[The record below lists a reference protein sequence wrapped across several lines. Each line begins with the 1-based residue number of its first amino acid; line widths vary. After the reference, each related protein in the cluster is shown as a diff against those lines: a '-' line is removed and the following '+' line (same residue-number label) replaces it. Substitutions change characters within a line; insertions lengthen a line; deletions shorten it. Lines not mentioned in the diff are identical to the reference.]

1 MTHSKRKDTDSW
13 DPIKTFILICS
24 VAHAGLFFSSF
35 SSAAEVVHFIITI
48 NSIYIF
54 EDFLITFFF
63 FYILLPLQWPL
74 AVLWGFFVFLLDC
87 FPSYSFPAVVIT

>member
-48 NSIYIF
+48 NSIYI
-54 EDFLITFFF
+54 LFF
-63 FYILLPLQWPL
+63 
-74 AVLWGFFVFLLDC
+74 
-87 FPSYSFPAVVIT
+87 SSFIEA

>member
-63 FYILLPLQWPL
+63 LLYTS
-74 AVLWGFFVFLLDC
+74 ATTVASCSSVGIFC
-87 FPSYSFPAVVIT
+87 FPS

>member
-63 FYILLPLQWPL
+63 SFIYFCHYSGLLQFCGDFLFSFL
-74 AVLWGFFVFLLDC
+74 IVFLLIL
-87 FPSYSFPAVVIT
+87 FLL